1 MAYAPAAIL
10 MLATTGGEAMGVI
23 VRPGGEDPTYGA
35 SVFVGA
41 WNGASAV
48 AVDKRWVV
56 TAAHTGGTVGSTT
69 FVMSGQTYNAV
80 EMIRHPTA
88 DLRLVRLDADLP
100 GWHELGGALSIDQRV
115 ILAGVGRVLAGGYT
129 GSPDD
134 VLQWSGHRELAYGA
148 SMVND
153 IRGSSVRFVF
163 GEATEFGEPLK
174 NEASWA
180 AGDSGGGVFV
190 LDVTGDEPALHLA
203 AIGTSVFGPV
213 LNATAAG
220 TLSASVAVEPFSAW
234 FAQVL
239 QPGKLPLRS
248 SRGLPFTN
256 LFVIPEVDEYEPPLV
271 LNPIP
276 PVPSPGGAG
285 LAFLGALLLAS
296 RRRRQ

>member
-1 MAYAPAAIL
+1 
-10 MLATTGGEAMGVI
+10 MLATCTAANGVV
-23 VRPGGEDPTYGA
+23 VRPGGGENDPLQGA
-35 SVFVGA
+35 SLYVGA

-48 AVDKRWVV
+48 AVDKRWIV

-100 GWHELGGALSIDQRV
+100 GWHEFGGALRLEQQV
-115 ILAGVGRVLAGGYT
+115 VLAGVGRVYAGGDT

-134 VLQWSGHRELAYGA
+134 VLQWSAHRELSFGL
-148 SMVND
+148 SLVND
-153 IRGSSVRFVF
+153 IRASSVRFVF
-163 GEATEFGEPLK
+163 GEATENGKPLK

-190 LDVTGDEPALHLA
+190 LENSADEPTLRLA

-234 FAQVL
+234 FSQIL
-239 QPGKLPLRS
+239 RPGKVPLRS
-248 SRGLPFTN
+248 SRGLPLTN
-256 LFVIPEVDEYEPPLV
+256 LYVIPEEEPPLV
-271 LNPIP
+271 MGPVPPI
-276 PVPSPGGAG
+276 PSPGGIG
-285 LAFLGALLLAS
+285 LAVLGAVVLAA
-296 RRRRQ
+296 RKRQRSADESASG